1 MKSIL
6 LSALA
11 ASVLLAQTQLP
22 ELEQTE
28 LNNALAEAGQSSHE
42 FIHALERHLKKYPES
57 KSRWEM
63 ERALV
68 KAARDVNDDA
78 RIIKWGETVLARE
91 SEDLQTLEAVSRAL
105 GRAADKPSAEKA
117 LARATKWEQVLRSI
131 EPKGP
136 QEKIRWQT
144 RMDLDMGLSRALNVQ
159 ALALIRLGKAAEAE
173 GKAEKAFATYPFDD
187 NARTLAFARSALEKW
202 DAAAAAF
209 ADSFVAGEGKRADDL
224 DAMRAAWKK
233 NHSDEKGL
241 GDFVLAAHDRLNKW
255 NDGKIARL
263 REIDPNAVKIKPA
276 EYVLTGV
283 NGEKL
288 PVASLQG
295 KVVVLDFWATW
306 CGPCRTQHPLYEQAK
321 ERFKGRDDVVFVY
334 LNTDEDKALV
344 KPFLQSN
351 KWSENVYFEDGLS
364 RLLTVSSIPT
374 TVILNKRGEI
384 ASRMNGFIPEKFVDM
399 LSERI
404 QRILS
409 E

>member
-1 MKSIL
+1 MKSIF

-11 ASVLLAQTQLP
+11 VSVLLGQTQLP
-22 ELEQTE
+22 EQEQGD
-28 LNNALAEAGQSSHE
+28 LNNSLAEAGQSSHE

-68 KAARDVNDDA
+68 KASRDISDDA
-78 RIIKWGETVLARE
+78 RIIKWGEAVLARE

-105 GRAADKPSAEKA
+105 GRMADKASAEKA
-117 LARATKWEQVLRSI
+117 LARSAKWEQVLRSI

-173 GKAEKAFATYPFDD
+173 PKAEKAYATYPFDD
-187 NARTLAFARSALEKW
+187 NARTLAYARAALEKW
-202 DAAAAAF
+202 DASAAAF
-209 ADSFVAGEGKRADDL
+209 ADSYVASEGKRADDL
-224 DAMRAAWKK
+224 QSMREAWKRS
-233 NHSDEKGL
+233 HSDEKGL
-241 GDFVLAAHDRLNKW
+241 GDFLLAAHDRLNKW
-255 NDGKIARL
+255 NEGKIARL
-263 REIDPNAVKIKPA
+263 REIDPNAVKAKPA

-334 LNTDEDKALV
+334 LNTDEDRALV
-344 KPFLQSN
+344 KPFLQAN
-351 KWSENVYFEDGLS
+351 KWSPNVYFEDGLS

-399 LSERI
+399 LSERV